1 MKFYSIPSKWVNNK
15 SFFTKRIAPN
25 SILCGTWSD
34 YKKPSLQHTWV
45 GLPCQLTNESAIW
58 NAFAIN
64 SQSNVENI
72 FIISN
77 STCHLPNSHLCKFF
91 YKQPVCTKLIF
102 YRNSFIFVNSCLRNI
117 DYPRIGLIVSSM
129 HEGRQVKR
137 RLKMFGIVQKRKLL
151 SRHPKKVRW
160 HVKLSPKKKDGNNS
174 FN

>member
-1 MKFYSIPSKWVNNK
+1 MILNKWNQNILGVLSANIPISKTSIVTSLIEKCHSYVVKQVKFYSIPSKWVNNK

-64 SQSNVENI
+64 SKSNVENI

-91 YKQPVCTKLIF
+91 YKPPVCTKLIF
-102 YRNSFIFVNSCLRNI
+102 LSKFIYFC
-117 DYPRIGLIVSSM
+117 
-129 HEGRQVKR
+129 
-137 RLKMFGIVQKRKLL
+137 
-151 SRHPKKVRW
+151 
-160 HVKLSPKKKDGNNS
+160 
-174 FN
+174 